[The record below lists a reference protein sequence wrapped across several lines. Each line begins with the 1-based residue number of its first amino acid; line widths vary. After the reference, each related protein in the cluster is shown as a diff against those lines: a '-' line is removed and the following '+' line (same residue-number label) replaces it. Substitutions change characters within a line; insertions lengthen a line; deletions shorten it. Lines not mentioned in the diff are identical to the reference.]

1 MRVFFKII
9 VFFLIFLTIS
19 PNQFKLS
26 NKTKIICRKDAD
38 KTISIEEF
46 KKCLSRFLQDESV
59 KLNFYSKMNKKLKII
74 EKRR

>member
-9 VFFLIFLTIS
+9 VFLLLFLTIS
-19 PNQFKLS
+19 SNKFKLS

-38 KTISIEEF
+38 KTISVEEF

-59 KLNFYSKMNKKLKII
+59 KINFFKVKQIFFFL
-74 EKRR
+74 